1 MKRTGNMQKWS
12 AGMVLGALALAVL
25 AGSALASA
33 PSATTAGP
41 SATTGPATVV
51 GSTSATV
58 TGSVNPGGQA
68 TTWTV
73 EYGTSTSYG
82 SKTTAKS
89 AGSGSS
95 TVSVSAD
102 LSGLHVGTTYHY
114 RVVATSSAGSSHG
127 SDGVFT
133 TTVPPDVVTG
143 SPSSITPSSATLNGT
158 VDPNGRETTFYFD
171 YGTSTSYGT
180 KTPVRHAGSA
190 TTPQPES
197 AGISGL
203 QAGRTYHFRVVAT
216 SDAGTSTGKDVSF
229 TTSSA
234 PAAVTADA
242 TSVAPTSATL
252 RGAVTP
258 NGLSTTWWFE
268 YGTSTSYRWKT
279 SAHSAG
285 SGAKAVSAAAVVKG
299 LRPATTYHFRLVAQ
313 NSSGRAYGADRSFS
327 AVGPPY
333 VQTGSAQSVGPD
345 AAVVTGALDTRGRS
359 TSWWFQYG
367 TSTSYGKSTPARSAG
382 SSAGIQRPSAALA
395 GLAPATTYHYRLVA
409 KSDAGTTAGADA
421 TFTTAGVTLTVAAR
435 QVVYGGRITLSGI
448 VPTHNAGEQVA
459 IFSQSYGGGSFLLRS
474 TVLTGPGGTW
484 AFIAKPRIGTTYEA
498 SWRGGMSAPVAIG
511 VHPAIALRQTASRRL
526 VVHVSG
532 ARSFAGRLIQVQRR
546 SAYGRWRTIR
556 RVRLGRRSGAEFRV
570 SLPKGRSTIRIALSV
585 NQAGAG
591 FLGGTSRAITVRR

>member
-1 MKRTGNMQKWS
+1 MKRTGNLQKWS
-12 AGMVLGALALAVL
+12 AGAVLAALALAVL

-68 TTWTV
+68 TTWIV

-95 TVSVSAD
+95 AVSISAD

-114 RVVATSSAGSSHG
+114 RVVATSSAGTSQG

-143 SPSSITPSSATLNGT
+143 SPSSITQSSATLNGT
-158 VDPNGRETTFYFD
+158 VDPNGRETTFYFE

-180 KTPVRHAGSA
+180 KTTVRSAGSA

-229 TTSSA
+229 TTSST
-234 PAAVTADA
+234 PAVATADA

-252 RGAVTP
+252 RGTVTP

-285 SGAKAVSAAAVVKG
+285 SGTKAISVASGVNG
-299 LRPATTYHFRLVAQ
+299 LRPATIYHFRLVAQ

-327 AVGPPY
+327 AVGPPS
-333 VQTGSAQSVGPD
+333 VQTGSAQNVGPD

-367 TSTSYGKSTPARSAG
+367 TSKAYGKSTPARSAS
-382 SSAGIQRPSAALA
+382 SSAGTQRPSATLT
-395 GLAPATTYHYRLVA
+395 GLAPSTTYHYRLVA
-409 KSDAGTTAGADA
+409 KSDAGTTAGTDA
-421 TFTTAGVTLTVAAR
+421 TFTTAGVTLNVVTR
-435 QVVYGGRITLSGI
+435 EVVYGGRITLWGSSP
-448 VPTHNAGEQVA
+448 PTTPV
-459 IFSQSYGGGSFLLRS
+459 SRS
-474 TVLTGPGGTW
+474 RSSPS
-484 AFIAKPRIGTTYEA
+484 P
-498 SWRGGMSAPVAIG
+498 
-511 VHPAIALRQTASRRL
+511 TA
-526 VVHVSG
+526 
-532 ARSFAGRLIQVQRR
+532 AGRSCCARP
-546 SAYGRWRTIR
+546 S
-556 RVRLGRRSGAEFRV
+556 
-570 SLPKGRSTIRIALSV
+570 
-585 NQAGAG
+585 
-591 FLGGTSRAITVRR
+591 